1 MTRTRSAVTLT
12 VLVVVFLIGTF
23 VGVQL
28 LTADA
33 PSLAGSTEPTCEPR
47 TIESGAKLGA
57 GQITV
62 NVYNA
67 SNRSGLATRTLR
79 KLEDAGFRRGEL
91 GNAGDSVSNVDN
103 VVIET
108 KDKDSA
114 AVRLVKKQFKGKVKV
129 RKPQSETATGVRILL
144 GKDFEDVKNK
154 APNKITAKNATEVC
168 VLVEPEA
175 PQQG

>member
-1 MTRTRSAVTLT
+1 CGQRGRAMSRTRSTVTLS

-33 PSLAGSTEPTCEPR
+33 PPLAGTAEPTCEPR

-57 GQITV
+57 GQVTV

-79 KLEDAGFRRGEL
+79 KLEEAGFRRGEL
-91 GNAGDSVSNVDN
+91 GNTDDSVKNVDN
-103 VVIET
+103 VVI
-108 KDKDSA
+108 
-114 AVRLVKKQFKGKVKV
+114 
-129 RKPQSETATGVRILL
+129 
-144 GKDFEDVKNK
+144 
-154 APNKITAKNATEVC
+154 
-168 VLVEPEA
+168 
-175 PQQG
+175 